1 MKAMNLYRAMRVIVP
16 LVVGAACIDT
26 STKSSATSVTRASPA
41 VSATPVNQA
50 TYGMRSQIRWVMP
63 PDSTAILV
71 VVDPVGIEN
80 DPIPNAF
87 FFGSE
92 TRNFQTRMDSVW
104 DVAPAPNWQA
114 IAFSRAYTV
123 RGDQNDTIP

>member
-1 MKAMNLYRAMRVIVP
+1 MRFC
-16 LVVGAACIDT
+16 LAASLGVLAVTVACVDT
-26 STKSSATSVTRASPA
+26 STKSPGATNVTRASPA
-41 VSATPVNQA
+41 VSATPVNQS

-92 TRNFQTRMDSVW
+92 T
-104 DVAPAPNWQA
+104 
-114 IAFSRAYTV
+114 
-123 RGDQNDTIP
+123 